1 MHSRGFKKYIPAALH
16 FICRMLSTFQF
27 SVKFYPRLLQN
38 CYYIGILNCKEK
50 TPTMTDPISP
60 LTSKDI
66 NKDIN
71 TAKTASNED
80 ATVAKMRTLIDALK
94 KHNYAY
100 YVLDNPI
107 LEDSEYDQLRRSLLA
122 LEGEY
127 PDLVQPDSPINQ
139 VGDMPLSAFTQ
150 VTHDIPM
157 LSLGNVFEYDDLGDF
172 MRRVNDRLSDSQKNP
187 EYEIELKLD
196 GLAVSLKYAHGKFV
210 QAVTRGDGQT
220 GEDITQNAK
229 TIRNLPLWLAAAADI
244 ELLEVRGEVLMP
256 KAGFDRL
263 NRLAEENDGKT
274 FANPRNAA
282 AGSLRQLDPAIAAS
296 RPLAFYCYSV
306 NQGLPESID
315 TQSAALAWIGDIGFS
330 VSAIRVV
337 KNPREA
343 QEYYESII
351 ATRSDLPFEIDGTV
365 IKVNSL
371 ALQQQLGFLSREPRW
386 ATAYKFPAE
395 TVMTRLHTIEWQV
408 GRTGAITPVGKLEPV
423 KVGGVTVSN
432 VTLHNFGEI
441 QRLDVRAG
449 DMVSVHR
456 AGDVIPKVTRVWQ
469 DQRPDDSE
477 PVKLPSTCP
486 VCDSPV
492 VLPEDEALA
501 RCTGGLFCPA
511 QQQEALI
518 HFVSRRAMDIDGLG
532 ASWLISFF
540 EHGLVKTVADIYQLH
555 NHQDELITLEKLGE
569 KSVQNIISAIEAS
582 KHTTLARFIYALGIR
597 GVGETTAQNLAQ
609 QFGDLDSLMTADID
623 KLLQTPDV
631 GAITAEL
638 AYKFFRAPHNI
649 EVITALREAGVHWD
663 KVEQMVSEG
672 LPLDGQTWVITG
684 ALDSMAR
691 DEAKAKLQALGAKV
705 SGSISAKTTALL
717 AGDKAGSKMAKAEKL
732 GVKVVGEKE
741 FLALVGEEK

>member
-1 MHSRGFKKYIPAALH
+1 MTNATSPNNSKNLSAPVETQALAT
-16 FICRMLSTFQF
+16 STI
-27 SVKFYPRLLQN
+27 SSS
-38 CYYIGILNCKEK
+38 
-50 TPTMTDPISP
+50 TDDSTNISG
-60 LTSKDI
+60 D
-66 NKDIN
+66 
-71 TAKTASNED
+71 
-80 ATVAKMRTLIDALK
+80 TVAQMRSLIDTIK
-94 KHNYAY
+94 THNYAY
-100 YVLDNPI
+100 YVLDNPT
-107 LEDSEYDQLRRSLLA
+107 LEDSEYDQLRRTLLE
-122 LEGEY
+122 LEEEY

-157 LSLGNVFEYDDLGDF
+157 LSLGNVFEYDDLRDF
-172 MRRVNDRLSDSQKNP
+172 MRRVNDRLSVSQQSP
-187 EYEIELKLD
+187 EYEMELKLD
-196 GLAVSLKYAHGKFV
+196 GLAVSLKYVHGKFV

-220 GEDITQNAK
+220 GEDITQNVK
-229 TIRNLPLWLAAAADI
+229 TIRNLPLWIADAADI
-244 ELLEVRGEVLMP
+244 ALLEVRGEVLMP
-256 KAGFDRL
+256 KAGFERL
-263 NRLAEENDGKT
+263 NRLSEANDGKT

-282 AGSLRQLDPAIAAS
+282 AGSLRQLDPAVAAS
-296 RPLAFYCYSV
+296 RPLAFYGYSV
-306 NQGLPESID
+306 NQGLPETIE
-315 TQSAALAWIGDIGFS
+315 TQSGALAWLTELGFT
-330 VSAIRVV
+330 VSAVEVV
-337 KNPREA
+337 ANPREA
-343 QEYYESII
+343 QIYYESVIE
-351 ATRSDLPFEIDGTV
+351 TRSDLPFEIDGMV

-395 TVMTRLHTIEWQV
+395 TVMTRLHAIEWQV

-456 AGDVIPKVTRVWQ
+456 AGDVIPKVTRVWT
-469 DQRPDDSE
+469 DQRPTDSE
-477 PVKLPSTCP
+477 PVTLPSTCP

-555 NHQDELITLEKLGE
+555 NHADEMVTFEKLGE
-569 KSVQNIISAIEAS
+569 KSVQNIINAIEAS
-582 KHTTLARFIYALGIR
+582 KQTTLARFIYALGIR
-597 GVGETTAQNLAQ
+597 GVGEGTAQNFAQ
-609 QFGDLDSLMTADID
+609 QFGDLDSLMNADIETLI
-623 KLLQTPDV
+623 KTPDV
-631 GAITAEL
+631 GEVTAEL
-638 AYKFFRAPHNI
+638 TYKFFRAPHNI
-649 EVITALREAGVHWD
+649 EVINSLLEAGVHWD
-663 KVEQMVSEG
+663 KVEKKSAND

-717 AGDKAGSKMAKAEKL
+717 AGEKAGSKMVKAEKL
-732 GVKVVGEKE
+732 GVKVVGEEE
-741 FLALVGEEK
+741 FLAMLENS

>member
-1 MHSRGFKKYIPAALH
+1 
-16 FICRMLSTFQF
+16 
-27 SVKFYPRLLQN
+27 
-38 CYYIGILNCKEK
+38 
-50 TPTMTDPISP
+50 MTDAISP

-66 NKDIN
+66 D
-71 TAKTASNED
+71 TAKPITNDD
-80 ATVAKMRTLIDALK
+80 AIVTQMRTFIDTLK
-94 KHNYAY
+94 QHNYAY

-107 LEDSEYDQLRRSLLA
+107 LEDSEYDQLRRSLLE
-122 LEGEY
+122 LEEEY

-139 VGDMPLSAFTQ
+139 VGDMPLPAFTQ

-157 LSLGNVFEYDDLGDF
+157 LSLGNVFEYNDLRDF
-172 MRRVNDRLSDSQKNP
+172 MRRVNDRLSVAQQSP
-187 EYEIELKLD
+187 EYEMELKLD
-196 GLAVSLKYAHGKFV
+196 GLAVSLKYVHGKFT

-229 TIRNLPLWLAAAADI
+229 TIRNMPLWLADAADI

-256 KAGFDRL
+256 KAGFERL
-263 NRLAEENDGKT
+263 NRLAAEKEEKT

-282 AGSLRQLDPAIAAS
+282 AGSLRQLDPSVAAS
-296 RPLAFYCYSV
+296 RPLAFYAYSV
-306 NQGLPESID
+306 NQGLLDTID
-315 TQSAALAWIGDIGFS
+315 TQSAALAWIKDIGFS
-330 VSAIRVV
+330 VSAVEVV
-337 KNPREA
+337 SNPREA
-343 QEYYESII
+343 QTYYESII
-351 ATRSDLPFEIDGTV
+351 ATRADLPFEIDGMV

-395 TVMTRLHTIEWQV
+395 TVMTRLHAIDWQV
-408 GRTGAITPVGKLEPV
+408 GRTGQITPVGKLEPV

-456 AGDVIPKVTRVWQ
+456 AGDVIPKVTRVWHE
-469 DQRPDDSE
+469 QRPENSE
-477 PVKLPSTCP
+477 PVQLPSTCP

-492 VLPEDEALA
+492 VLPKDEALA

-555 NHQDELITLEKLGE
+555 NHQEELVTLEKLGE

-582 KHTTLARFIYALGIR
+582 KHTTLSRFIYALGIR

-609 QFGDLDSLMTADID
+609 QFGDLDALMSASIE
-623 KLLQTPDV
+623 KLLLTPDV

-663 KVEQMVSEG
+663 KVEQVVSEG

-732 GVKVVGEKE
+732 GVKVVGEEE
-741 FLALVGEEK
+741 FLALVGE

>member
-1 MHSRGFKKYIPAALH
+1 MRAL
-16 FICRMLSTFQF
+16 IEA
-27 SVKFYPRLLQN
+27 
-38 CYYIGILNCKEK
+38 IK
-50 TPTMTDPISP
+50 T
-60 LTSKDI
+60 
-66 NKDIN
+66 
-71 TAKTASNED
+71 
-80 ATVAKMRTLIDALK
+80 
-94 KHNYAY
+94 HNYAY

-107 LEDSEYDQLRRSLLA
+107 LEDSEYDQLRRSLL
-122 LEGEY
+122 EIEEEY

-157 LSLGNVFEYDDLGDF
+157 LSLGNVFEYDDLRDF
-172 MRRVNDRLSDSQKNP
+172 MRRVNDRLSDSQQNP
-187 EYEIELKLD
+187 EYEMELKLD
-196 GLAVSLKYAHGKFV
+196 GLAVSLKYEHGKFV

-229 TIRNLPLWLAAAADI
+229 TIRNLPLWIADAADI

-256 KAGFDRL
+256 KAGFERL
-263 NRLAEENDGKT
+263 NRLAEENEGKT

-296 RPLAFYCYSV
+296 RPLAFYGYSV
-306 NQGLPESID
+306 NQGLPDTID
-315 TQSAALAWIGDIGFS
+315 TQSGALAWLTELGFT
-330 VSAIRVV
+330 VSAVEVV
-337 KNPREA
+337 ANPRAA
-343 QEYYESII
+343 QTYYESVIEG
-351 ATRSDLPFEIDGTV
+351 RRDLPFEIDGMV

-371 ALQQQLGFLSREPRW
+371 ALQQQLGYLSREPRW

-395 TVMTRLHTIEWQV
+395 TVMTRLNDIEWQV
-408 GRTGAITPVGKLEPV
+408 GRTGQITPVGKLEPV

-449 DMVSVHR
+449 DTVSVHR
-456 AGDVIPKVTRVWQ
+456 AGDVIPKVTRVWH
-469 DQRPDDSE
+469 DQRPADSE
-477 PVKLPSTCP
+477 PVTLPSICP

-555 NHQDELITLEKLGE
+555 NHADEMVTFEKLGE
-569 KSVQNIISAIEAS
+569 KSVQNIINAIEAS

-597 GVGETTAQNLAQ
+597 GVGEGTAQNFAQ
-609 QFGDLDSLMTADID
+609 QFGDLDSLMSASIETLI
-623 KLLQTPDV
+623 KTPDV
-631 GAITAEL
+631 GEITAEL
-638 AYKFFRAPHNI
+638 TYKFFRAPHNI
-649 EVITALREAGVHWD
+649 EVITALREAGVYWD
-663 KVEQMVSEG
+663 KVEQVASEG

-684 ALDSMAR
+684 VLDSMAR

-705 SGSISAKTTALL
+705 SGSISTKTTALL
-717 AGDKAGSKMAKAEKL
+717 AGDKAGSKLTKAEKL
-732 GVKVVGEKE
+732 GVKIVGEEE
-741 FLALVGEEK
+741 FLAMVGA

>member
-1 MHSRGFKKYIPAALH
+1 MTDSLLTIDTDNTINTNDSITKMRSLIAAL
-16 FICRMLSTFQF
+16 
-27 SVKFYPRLLQN
+27 
-38 CYYIGILNCKEK
+38 K
-50 TPTMTDPISP
+50 T
-60 LTSKDI
+60 
-66 NKDIN
+66 
-71 TAKTASNED
+71 
-80 ATVAKMRTLIDALK
+80 
-94 KHNYAY
+94 HNNAY

-107 LEDSEYDQLRRSLLA
+107 LEDSEYDQLRLSLI
-122 LEGEY
+122 EIEEQY

-139 VGDMPLSAFTQ
+139 VGDVPLSAFTQ
-150 VTHDIPM
+150 VTHDVPM
-157 LSLGNVFEYDDLGDF
+157 LSLGNVFEYDDLRDF
-172 MRRVNDRLSDSQKNP
+172 MRRVNDRLSDAQQNP

-196 GLAVSLKYAHGKFV
+196 GLAVSLKYVYGQLT

-229 TIRNLPLWLAAAADI
+229 TIRNLPLWLADAADI

-256 KAGFDRL
+256 KAGFERL
-263 NRLAEENDGKT
+263 NRLAQANEDKV

-282 AGSLRQLDPAIAAS
+282 AGSLRQLDPSVAAS
-296 RPLAFYCYSV
+296 RPLAFYAYSI
-306 NQGLPESID
+306 NQGLPANLD
-315 TQSAALAWIGDIGFS
+315 TQSGALAWLKEIGFT
-330 VSAIRVV
+330 VSAVEVV
-337 KNPREA
+337 ANPRAA
-343 QEYYESII
+343 QVYYESII
-351 ATRSDLPFEIDGTV
+351 ETRADLPFEIDGTV

-395 TVMTRLHTIEWQV
+395 TVMTRLHSIDWQV
-408 GRTGAITPVGKLEPV
+408 GRTGQITPVGKLEPV

-456 AGDVIPKVTRVWQ
+456 AGDVIPKVTRVWH
-469 DQRPDDSE
+469 DQRPEDSK
-477 PVKLPSTCP
+477 PVELPSNCP

-492 VLPEDEALA
+492 ILPEDEALA

-532 ASWLISFF
+532 ASWLVSFF
-540 EHGLVKTVADIYQLH
+540 QHGLVKTVADIYQLH
-555 NHQDELITLEKLGE
+555 KHQDEMITLEKLGE
-569 KSVQNIISAIEAS
+569 KSVQNIIAAIEAS

-597 GVGETTAQNLAQ
+597 GVGEGTAQNFAQ
-609 QFGDLDSLMTADID
+609 QFGDLDSLMAADMD
-623 KLLQTPDV
+623 ALVATPDV
-631 GAITAEL
+631 GTITAEL
-638 AYKFFRAPHNI
+638 AYEFFRAPHNI
-649 EVITALREAGVHWD
+649 EVITALLEAGVYWD
-663 KVEQMVSEG
+663 KVEQKAASD

-684 ALDSMAR
+684 ALASMAR

-717 AGDKAGSKMAKAEKL
+717 AGEKAGSKMAKAEKL
-732 GVKVVGEKE
+732 GVKVVGEDE
-741 FLALVGEEK
+741 FLALVGE

>member
-1 MHSRGFKKYIPAALH
+1 
-16 FICRMLSTFQF
+16 
-27 SVKFYPRLLQN
+27 
-38 CYYIGILNCKEK
+38 
-50 TPTMTDPISP
+50 MTDPIAP
-60 LTSKDI
+60 LTSKDMNKER
-66 NKDIN
+66 NKDSN
-71 TAKTASNED
+71 TAQSASND
-80 ATVAKMRTLIDALK
+80 AAIVTQMRTLIDNLK
-94 KHNYAY
+94 THNYAY

-107 LEDSEYDQLRRSLLA
+107 LEDSEYDQLRRSLLE
-122 LEGEY
+122 LEEQY

-157 LSLGNVFEYDDLGDF
+157 LSLGNVFDYDELHTF
-172 MRRVNDRLSDSQKNP
+172 MRRVNDRLNDAQKNP
-187 EYEIELKLD
+187 EYEMELKLD
-196 GLAVSLKYAHGKFV
+196 GLAVSLKYAYGQFT

-229 TIRNLPLWLAAAADI
+229 TIRNLPLWLTAASEI
-244 ELLEVRGEVLMP
+244 PLLEVRGEVLMP
-256 KAGFDRL
+256 KAGFERL
-263 NRLAEENDGKT
+263 NRLAEEKGDKI

-306 NQGLPESID
+306 NQGLPETID
-315 TQSAALAWIGDIGFS
+315 TQSAALAWLGDIGFS
-330 VSAIRVV
+330 VSAVRVV

-343 QEYYESII
+343 QAYYESMIE
-351 ATRSDLPFEIDGTV
+351 TRTKLPFEIDGMV
-365 IKVNSL
+365 IKVNNL

-395 TVMTRLHTIEWQV
+395 TVMTRLNDIEWQV
-408 GRTGAITPVGKLEPV
+408 GRTGQITPVGKLEPV

-456 AGDVIPKVTRVWQ
+456 AGDVIPKVTRVWT
-469 DQRPDDSE
+469 DQRPADSE

-492 VLPEDEALA
+492 VLPEGEALA

-555 NHQDELITLEKLGE
+555 KHQDELITLEKLGE
-569 KSVQNIISAIEAS
+569 KSVKNILSAIEAS
-582 KHTTLARFIYALGIR
+582 KQTTLARFIYALGIR

-609 QFGDLDSLMTADID
+609 QFGDLDSLMAADID

-638 AYKFFRAPHNI
+638 TYKFFRAPHNI
-649 EVITALREAGVHWD
+649 EVITALREAGVHWN
-663 KVEQMVSEG
+663 KVEQVVSEG

-717 AGDKAGSKMAKAEKL
+717 AGDKAGSKLTKAEKL
-732 GVKVVGEKE
+732 GVKVVGEEE
-741 FLALVGEEK
+741 FLAMVGV

>member
-1 MHSRGFKKYIPAALH
+1 
-16 FICRMLSTFQF
+16 
-27 SVKFYPRLLQN
+27 
-38 CYYIGILNCKEK
+38 
-50 TPTMTDPISP
+50 MTDPIAP
-60 LTSKDI
+60 LTSKDMNKER
-66 NKDIN
+66 NKDSN
-71 TAKTASNED
+71 TAQSASND
-80 ATVAKMRTLIDALK
+80 AAIVTQMRTLIDNLK
-94 KHNYAY
+94 THNYAY

-107 LEDSEYDQLRRSLLA
+107 LEDSEYDQLRRSLLE
-122 LEGEY
+122 LEEQY
-127 PDLVQPDSPINQ
+127 PDLIQPDSPINQ

-157 LSLGNVFEYDDLGDF
+157 LSLGNVFDYDELHTF
-172 MRRVNDRLSDSQKNP
+172 MRRVNDRLNDAQKNP
-187 EYEIELKLD
+187 EYEMELKLD
-196 GLAVSLKYAHGKFV
+196 GLAVSLKYAYGQFT

-229 TIRNLPLWLAAAADI
+229 TIRNLPLWLTAASEI
-244 ELLEVRGEVLMP
+244 PLLEVRGEVLMP
-256 KAGFDRL
+256 KAGFERL
-263 NRLAEENDGKT
+263 NRLAEEKGDKT

-306 NQGLPESID
+306 NQGLPETIK
-315 TQSAALAWIGDIGFS
+315 TQSAALAWLGDIGFS
-330 VSAIRVV
+330 VSAVRVV

-343 QEYYESII
+343 QAYYESMIE
-351 ATRSDLPFEIDGTV
+351 TRSKLPFEIDGMV
-365 IKVNSL
+365 IKVNNL

-395 TVMTRLHTIEWQV
+395 TVMTRLNDIEWQV

-456 AGDVIPKVTRVWQ
+456 AGDVIPKVTRVWT
-469 DQRPDDSE
+469 DQRPADSG

-492 VLPEDEALA
+492 VLPEGEALA

-555 NHQDELITLEKLGE
+555 KHQDELITLEKLGE
-569 KSVQNIISAIEAS
+569 KSVQNILSAIETS
-582 KHTTLARFIYALGIR
+582 KQTTLARFIYALGIR

-609 QFGDLDSLMTADID
+609 QFGDLDSLMAADIE

-638 AYKFFRAPHNI
+638 TYKFFRAPHNI
-649 EVITALREAGVHWD
+649 EVITALREAGVHWN
-663 KVEQMVSEG
+663 KVEQVVSEG

-717 AGDKAGSKMAKAEKL
+717 AGDKAGSKLTKAEKL
-732 GVKVVGEKE
+732 GVKVVGEEE
-741 FLALVGEEK
+741 FLAMVGV

>member
-1 MHSRGFKKYIPAALH
+1 
-16 FICRMLSTFQF
+16 
-27 SVKFYPRLLQN
+27 
-38 CYYIGILNCKEK
+38 
-50 TPTMTDPISP
+50 MTDPIAP

-66 NKDIN
+66 N
-71 TAKTASNED
+71 TAQSASND
-80 ATVAKMRTLIDALK
+80 VAIVTQMRTLIDNLK
-94 KHNYAY
+94 THNYAY

-107 LEDSEYDQLRRSLLA
+107 LEDSEYDQLRRSLLE
-122 LEGEY
+122 LEEQY

-157 LSLGNVFEYDDLGDF
+157 LSLGNVFDYDELHTF
-172 MRRVNDRLSDSQKNP
+172 MRRVNDRLNDAQKNP
-187 EYEIELKLD
+187 EYEMELKLD
-196 GLAVSLKYAHGKFV
+196 GLAVSLKYAYGQFT

-229 TIRNLPLWLAAAADI
+229 TIRNLPLWLTAASEI
-244 ELLEVRGEVLMP
+244 PLLEVRGEVLMP
-256 KAGFDRL
+256 KAGFERL
-263 NRLAEENDGKT
+263 NRLAEEKGDKT

-306 NQGLPESID
+306 NQGLPETID
-315 TQSAALAWIGDIGFS
+315 TQSAALAWLGDIGFS
-330 VSAIRVV
+330 VSAVRVV

-343 QEYYESII
+343 QAYYESMIE
-351 ATRSDLPFEIDGTV
+351 TRTKLPFEIDGMV
-365 IKVNSL
+365 IKVNNL

-395 TVMTRLHTIEWQV
+395 TVMTRLNDIEWQV
-408 GRTGAITPVGKLEPV
+408 GRTGQITPVGKLEPV

-441 QRLDVRAG
+441 LRLDVRAG

-456 AGDVIPKVTRVWQ
+456 AGDVIPKVTRIWT
-469 DQRPDDSE
+469 DQRPADSE

-492 VLPEDEALA
+492 VLPEGEALA

-540 EHGLVKTVADIYQLH
+540 EHGLVKTVADIYQLYK
-555 NHQDELITLEKLGE
+555 HQDELITLEKLGE
-569 KSVQNIISAIEAS
+569 KSVQNILSAIETS
-582 KHTTLARFIYALGIR
+582 KQTTLARFIYALGIR

-609 QFGDLDSLMTADID
+609 QFGDLDSLMAADID

-638 AYKFFRAPHNI
+638 TYKFFRAPHNI

-663 KVEQMVSEG
+663 KVEQVASEG

-717 AGDKAGSKMAKAEKL
+717 AGDKAGSKLTKAEKL
-732 GVKVVGEKE
+732 GVKVVSEDE
-741 FLALVGEEK
+741 FLVLVRE

>member
-1 MHSRGFKKYIPAALH
+1 MRAL
-16 FICRMLSTFQF
+16 IEA
-27 SVKFYPRLLQN
+27 
-38 CYYIGILNCKEK
+38 IK
-50 TPTMTDPISP
+50 T
-60 LTSKDI
+60 
-66 NKDIN
+66 
-71 TAKTASNED
+71 
-80 ATVAKMRTLIDALK
+80 
-94 KHNYAY
+94 HNYAY

-107 LEDSEYDQLRRSLLA
+107 LEDSEYDQLRRSLL
-122 LEGEY
+122 EIEEEY

-157 LSLGNVFEYDDLGDF
+157 LSLGNVFEYDDLRDF
-172 MRRVNDRLSDSQKNP
+172 MRRVNDRLSDSQQNP
-187 EYEIELKLD
+187 EYEMELKLD
-196 GLAVSLKYAHGKFV
+196 GLAVSLKYEHGKFV

-229 TIRNLPLWLAAAADI
+229 TIRNLPLWIADAANI

-256 KAGFDRL
+256 KAGFERL
-263 NRLAEENDGKT
+263 NRLAEENEGKT

-296 RPLAFYCYSV
+296 RPLAFYGYSV
-306 NQGLPESID
+306 NQGLPDTID
-315 TQSAALAWIGDIGFS
+315 TQSGALAWLTELGFT
-330 VSAIRVV
+330 VSAVEVV
-337 KNPREA
+337 ANPRAA
-343 QEYYESII
+343 QTYYESVIEG
-351 ATRSDLPFEIDGTV
+351 RSDLPFEIDGMV

-371 ALQQQLGFLSREPRW
+371 ALQQQLGYLSREPRW

-395 TVMTRLHTIEWQV
+395 TVMTRLNDIEWQV
-408 GRTGAITPVGKLEPV
+408 GRTGQITPVGKLEPV

-449 DMVSVHR
+449 DTVSVHR
-456 AGDVIPKVTRVWQ
+456 AGDVIPKVTRVWH
-469 DQRPDDSE
+469 DQRPADSE
-477 PVKLPSTCP
+477 PVTLPSTCP

-501 RCTGGLFCPA
+501 RCSGGLFCPA
-511 QQQEALI
+511 QQTEALI

-555 NHQDELITLEKLGE
+555 NHADEMVTFEKLGE
-569 KSVQNIISAIEAS
+569 KSVQNIINAIEAS
-582 KHTTLARFIYALGIR
+582 KHTTLPRFIYALGIR
-597 GVGETTAQNLAQ
+597 GVGEGTAQNFAQ
-609 QFGDLDSLMTADID
+609 QFSDLDSLMAASVETLI
-623 KLLQTPDV
+623 KTPDV
-631 GAITAEL
+631 GEITAEL
-638 AYKFFRAPHNI
+638 TYKFFRAPHNI
-649 EVITALREAGVHWD
+649 EVINSLLEAGVHWD
-663 KVEQMVSEG
+663 KVEQVASEG

-717 AGDKAGSKMAKAEKL
+717 AGDKAGSKLTKAEKL
-732 GVKVVGEKE
+732 GVKIVAEEE
-741 FLALVGEEK
+741 FLMMVGDENR

>member
-1 MHSRGFKKYIPAALH
+1 
-16 FICRMLSTFQF
+16 
-27 SVKFYPRLLQN
+27 
-38 CYYIGILNCKEK
+38 
-50 TPTMTDPISP
+50 MTDPISP
-60 LTSKDI
+60 LNSKDI

-71 TAKTASNED
+71 TAKTASNEG

-94 KHNYAY
+94 THNYAY

-107 LEDSEYDQLRRSLLA
+107 LEDSEYDQLRQSLLA

-196 GLAVSLKYAHGKFV
+196 GLAVSLKYAYGKFV

-220 GEDITQNAK
+220 GEDITQNTK

-256 KAGFDRL
+256 KAGFERL

-315 TQSAALAWIGDIGFS
+315 TQSAALAWLKDIGFT
-330 VSAIRVV
+330 VSAVEVV
-337 KNPREA
+337 QNPREA
-343 QEYYESII
+343 QAYYESII

-395 TVMTRLHTIEWQV
+395 TVMTRLHSIEWQV

-432 VTLHNFGEI
+432 VTLHNFGEV

-456 AGDVIPKVTRVWQ
+456 AGDVIPKVTRVWT
-469 DQRPDDSE
+469 DQRPEDSE

-555 NHQDELITLEKLGE
+555 KHQDELITLEKLGE

-597 GVGETTAQNLAQ
+597 GVGEGTAQNFAQ
-609 QFGDLDSLMTADID
+609 QFGDLDSLMAADID

-649 EVITALREAGVHWD
+649 EVITALREAGVRWD
-663 KVEQMVSEG
+663 KVEQVVSEG

-717 AGDKAGSKMAKAEKL
+717 AGDKAGSKMTKAEKL
-732 GVKVVGEKE
+732 GVKVVGEEE
-741 FLALVGEEK
+741 FLALIGENR

>member
-1 MHSRGFKKYIPAALH
+1 
-16 FICRMLSTFQF
+16 
-27 SVKFYPRLLQN
+27 
-38 CYYIGILNCKEK
+38 
-50 TPTMTDPISP
+50 MTDPIAP
-60 LTSKDI
+60 LTSKDMNKEM
-66 NKDIN
+66 NKDSN
-71 TAKTASNED
+71 TAQSASND
-80 ATVAKMRTLIDALK
+80 AAIATQMRTLIDNLK
-94 KHNYAY
+94 THNYAY

-107 LEDSEYDQLRRSLLA
+107 LEDSEYDQLRRSLLE
-122 LEGEY
+122 LEEQY

-157 LSLGNVFEYDDLGDF
+157 LSLGNVFDYDELHTF
-172 MRRVNDRLSDSQKNP
+172 MRRVNDRLNDAQKNP
-187 EYEIELKLD
+187 EYEMELKLD
-196 GLAVSLKYAHGKFV
+196 GLAVSLKYAYGKFI

-229 TIRNLPLWLAAAADI
+229 TIRNLPLWLTAASDI
-244 ELLEVRGEVLMP
+244 PLLEVRGEVLMP
-256 KAGFDRL
+256 KAGFERL
-263 NRLAEENDGKT
+263 NRLAEEKGDKT

-306 NQGLPESID
+306 NQGLPETIK
-315 TQSAALAWIGDIGFS
+315 TQSAALAWLGDIGFS
-330 VSAIRVV
+330 VSAVRVV

-343 QEYYESII
+343 QSYYESMIE
-351 ATRSDLPFEIDGTV
+351 TRSKLPFEIDGMV
-365 IKVNSL
+365 IKVNNL

-395 TVMTRLHTIEWQV
+395 TVMTRLNDIEWQV
-408 GRTGAITPVGKLEPV
+408 GRTGQITPVGKLEPV

-456 AGDVIPKVTRVWQ
+456 AGDVIPKVTRVWT
-469 DQRPDDSE
+469 DQRPADSE

-492 VLPEDEALA
+492 VLPEGEALA

-555 NHQDELITLEKLGE
+555 KHQDELITLEKLGE
-569 KSVQNIISAIEAS
+569 KSVQNILSAIETS
-582 KHTTLARFIYALGIR
+582 KQTTLARFIYALGIR

-609 QFGDLDSLMTADID
+609 QFGDLDSLMAADID

-663 KVEQMVSEG
+663 KVEQVVAEG

-717 AGDKAGSKMAKAEKL
+717 AGDKAGSKLTKAEKL
-732 GVKVVGEKE
+732 GVKVVDEEE
-741 FLALVGEEK
+741 FLVLVRE

>member
-1 MHSRGFKKYIPAALH
+1 
-16 FICRMLSTFQF
+16 
-27 SVKFYPRLLQN
+27 
-38 CYYIGILNCKEK
+38 
-50 TPTMTDPISP
+50 MTDPILP
-60 LTSKDI
+60 TAAQSKTPQKTPAQSSNVTDTHDDI
-66 NKDIN
+66 VIQ
-71 TAKTASNED
+71 
-80 ATVAKMRTLIDALK
+80 MRALIDAIK
-94 KHNYAY
+94 THNYAY
-100 YVLDNPI
+100 YVLDNPT
-107 LEDSEYDQLRRSLLA
+107 LEDSEYDQLRRSLLE
-122 LEGEY
+122 LEEAY

-139 VGDMPLSAFTQ
+139 VGDTPLSAFTQ

-157 LSLGNVFEYDDLGDF
+157 LSLGNVFEYDDLRDF
-172 MRRVNDRLSDSQKNP
+172 MRRVNDRLSVSQQNP
-187 EYEIELKLD
+187 EYEMELKLD
-196 GLAVSLKYAHGKFV
+196 GLAVSLKYEYGKLV

-263 NRLAEENDGKT
+263 NRLAEESEGKT

-282 AGSLRQLDPAIAAS
+282 AGSLRQLDPSVAAS
-296 RPLAFYCYSV
+296 RPLAFYGYSV

-315 TQSAALAWIGDIGFS
+315 TQSAALAWLTDIGFT
-330 VSAIRVV
+330 VSAVEVV
-337 KNPREA
+337 QNPRAA
-343 QEYYESII
+343 QAYYESVIE
-351 ATRSDLPFEIDGTV
+351 ARSDLPFEIDGMV
-365 IKVNSL
+365 IKVNNL

-395 TVMTRLHTIEWQV
+395 TVMTRLNDIEWQV
-408 GRTGAITPVGKLEPV
+408 GRTGQITPVGKLEPV

-456 AGDVIPKVTRVWQ
+456 AGDVIPKVTRVWH
-469 DQRPDDSE
+469 DQRPEDSE
-477 PVKLPSTCP
+477 PVTLPSTCP

-501 RCTGGLFCPA
+501 RCSGGLFCPA
-511 QQQEALI
+511 QQTEALI

-555 NHQDELITLEKLGE
+555 NHQDELINFEKLGE
-569 KSVQNIISAIEAS
+569 KSVQNIIDAIEAS
-582 KHTTLARFIYALGIR
+582 KQTTLARFIYALGIR
-597 GVGETTAQNLAQ
+597 GVGEGTAQNFAQ
-609 QFGDLDSLMTADID
+609 QFGDLDSLMAASIETLI
-623 KLLQTPDV
+623 KTPDV
-631 GAITAEL
+631 GEITAEL
-638 AYKFFRAPHNI
+638 TYKFFRAPHNI
-649 EVITALREAGVHWD
+649 EVINALREAGVHWD
-663 KVEQMVSEG
+663 KVEQVASEG

-705 SGSISAKTTALL
+705 SGSISAKTTVLL
-717 AGDKAGSKMAKAEKL
+717 AGDKAGSKLTKAEKL
-732 GVKVVGEKE
+732 GVKVVSEDE
-741 FLALVGEEK
+741 FLVMVGE

>member
-1 MHSRGFKKYIPAALH
+1 
-16 FICRMLSTFQF
+16 
-27 SVKFYPRLLQN
+27 
-38 CYYIGILNCKEK
+38 
-50 TPTMTDPISP
+50 MTDSLLPTPS
-60 LTSKDI
+60 SKSTLIDDTI
-66 NKDIN
+66 I
-71 TAKTASNED
+71 TQ
-80 ATVAKMRTLIDALK
+80 MRTLIGAIK

-107 LEDSEYDQLRRSLLA
+107 LEDSEYDQLRLSLVE
-122 LEGEY
+122 LEEQY

-139 VGDMPLSAFTQ
+139 VGDTPLSAFNQ
-150 VTHDIPM
+150 VTHDVPM
-157 LSLGNVFEYDDLGDF
+157 LSLGNVFDYDDLHNF
-172 MRRVNDRLSDSQKNP
+172 MRRVNDRLSDAQQNP

-196 GLAVSLKYAHGKFV
+196 GLAVSLKYEYGQFV
-210 QAVTRGDGQT
+210 QAVTRGDGRV
-220 GEDITQNAK
+220 GEDITQNTK
-229 TIRNLPLWLAAAADI
+229 TIRNLPLWLSDAKDI

-256 KAGFDRL
+256 KAGFERL
-263 NRLAEENDGKT
+263 NRLAEENEDKT

-282 AGSLRQLDPAIAAS
+282 AGSLRQLDPAVAAS
-296 RPLAFYCYSV
+296 RPLAFYAYSV
-306 NQGLPESID
+306 NQGLPDIIE
-315 TQSAALAWIGDIGFS
+315 TQSAALAWLKDIGFT
-330 VSAIRVV
+330 VSAVEVV
-337 KNPREA
+337 SNPRAA
-343 QEYYESII
+343 QVYYESVIE
-351 ATRSDLPFEIDGTV
+351 TRDDLPFEIDGTV

-371 ALQQQLGFLSREPRW
+371 ALQQQLGYLSREPRW

-395 TVMTRLHTIEWQV
+395 TVITRLNNIEWQV
-408 GRTGAITPVGKLEPV
+408 GRTGQLTPVGKLEPV

-456 AGDVIPKVTRVWQ
+456 AGDVIPKVTRVWHE
-469 DQRPDDSE
+469 QRPDNSE
-477 PVKLPSTCP
+477 PVTLPSNCP

-492 VLPEDEALA
+492 ILPEGEALA

-532 ASWLISFF
+532 ERWLISFF

-555 NHQDELITLEKLGE
+555 NHQDDLITYEKLGE
-569 KSVQNIISAIEAS
+569 KSVNNIISAIEDS

-609 QFGDLDSLMTADID
+609 QFGELDSLMAADID
-623 KLLQTPDV
+623 TLLQTPDV

-638 AYKFFRAPHNI
+638 IYEFFRAPHNI
-649 EVITALREAGVHWD
+649 EVIDELIKAGVHWD
-663 KVEQMVSEG
+663 AVEQTVAEG

-705 SGSISAKTTALL
+705 VGSVSAKTTALL
-717 AGDKAGSKMAKAEKL
+717 AGEKAGSKLTKAEKL
-732 GVKVVGEKE
+732 GVKVVGEDE
-741 FLALVGEEK
+741 FLALVGD

>member
-1 MHSRGFKKYIPAALH
+1 
-16 FICRMLSTFQF
+16 
-27 SVKFYPRLLQN
+27 
-38 CYYIGILNCKEK
+38 
-50 TPTMTDPISP
+50 MTDSTSSNNSKNPSTQVENQAP
-60 LTSKDI
+60 ATSNVPSLTDSSI
-66 NKDIN
+66 NNSAEIV
-71 TAKTASNED
+71 S
-80 ATVAKMRTLIDALK
+80 KMRALIEAIK
-94 KHNYAY
+94 MHNYAY

-107 LEDSEYDQLRRSLLA
+107 LEDSEYDQLRRSLL
-122 LEGEY
+122 EIEEEY

-157 LSLGNVFEYDDLGDF
+157 LSLGNVFEYDDLRDF
-172 MRRVNDRLSDSQKNP
+172 MRRVNDRLSDSQQNP
-187 EYEIELKLD
+187 EYEMELKLD
-196 GLAVSLKYAHGKFV
+196 GLAVSLKYEHGKFV

-229 TIRNLPLWLAAAADI
+229 TIRNLPLWIADAADI

-256 KAGFDRL
+256 KAGFERL
-263 NRLAEENDGKT
+263 NRLAEEKEGKT

-296 RPLAFYCYSV
+296 RPLAFYGYSV
-306 NQGLPESID
+306 NQGLPDTID
-315 TQSAALAWIGDIGFS
+315 TQSGALAWLTELGFT
-330 VSAIRVV
+330 VSAVEVV
-337 KNPREA
+337 ANPRAA
-343 QEYYESII
+343 QTYYESVIESR
-351 ATRSDLPFEIDGTV
+351 ASLPFEIDGMV

-371 ALQQQLGFLSREPRW
+371 ALQQQLGYLSREPRW

-395 TVMTRLHTIEWQV
+395 TVMTRLKDIEWQV
-408 GRTGAITPVGKLEPV
+408 GRTGQITPVGKLEPV

-449 DMVSVHR
+449 DTVSVHR
-456 AGDVIPKVTRVWQ
+456 AGDVIPKVTRVWH
-469 DQRPDDSE
+469 DQRPANSE
-477 PVKLPSTCP
+477 PVTLPSTCP

-555 NHQDELITLEKLGE
+555 NHADEMVTFEKLGE
-569 KSVQNIISAIEAS
+569 KSVQNIINAIEAS

-597 GVGETTAQNLAQ
+597 GVGEGTAQNFAQ
-609 QFGDLDSLMTADID
+609 QFGDLDRLMSASIETLI
-623 KLLQTPDV
+623 KTPDV
-631 GAITAEL
+631 GEITAEL
-638 AYKFFRAPHNI
+638 TYKFFRAPHNI
-649 EVITALREAGVHWD
+649 EVINSLLEAGVYWD
-663 KVEQMVSEG
+663 KVEQVASEG

-717 AGDKAGSKMAKAEKL
+717 AGDKAGSKLTKAEKL
-732 GVKVVGEKE
+732 GVKIVAEEE
-741 FLALVGEEK
+741 FLAMVGE

>member
-1 MHSRGFKKYIPAALH
+1 
-16 FICRMLSTFQF
+16 
-27 SVKFYPRLLQN
+27 
-38 CYYIGILNCKEK
+38 
-50 TPTMTDPISP
+50 MTDPIAP

-66 NKDIN
+66 N
-71 TAKTASNED
+71 TAKSAANED
-80 ATVAKMRTLIDALK
+80 AIVAQMRTFIDALK
-94 KHNYAY
+94 QHNYAY

-122 LEGEY
+122 LEEQY

-157 LSLGNVFEYDDLGDF
+157 LSLGNVFEYDDLRDF
-172 MRRVNDRLSDSQKNP
+172 MRRVNDRLSVAQQSP
-187 EYEIELKLD
+187 EYEMELKLD
-196 GLAVSLKYAHGKFV
+196 GLAVSLKYAYGKFV

-229 TIRNLPLWLAAAADI
+229 TIRNLPLWIPAASDI

-256 KAGFDRL
+256 KAGFERL
-263 NRLAEENDGKT
+263 NRLAEEKGDKT

-306 NQGLPESID
+306 NQGLPEHIK
-315 TQSAALAWIGDIGFS
+315 TQSAALAWLKTIGFT
-330 VSAIRVV
+330 VSAVEVV
-337 KNPREA
+337 QNPREA
-343 QEYYESII
+343 QAYYESVKE
-351 ATRSDLPFEIDGTV
+351 TRGELPFEIDGMV

-395 TVMTRLHTIEWQV
+395 TVMTRLHAIEWQV

-456 AGDVIPKVTRVWQ
+456 AGDVIPKVTRVWHE
-469 DQRPDDSE
+469 QRPENSE

-492 VLPEDEALA
+492 VLPKDEALA

-511 QQQEALI
+511 QQVEALI
-518 HFVSRRAMDIDGLG
+518 HFVSRRAIDIDGLG

-569 KSVQNIISAIEAS
+569 KSVQNILSAIEAS

-609 QFGDLDSLMTADID
+609 QFGDLDALMSASIE
-623 KLLQTPDV
+623 KLLLTPDV

-638 AYKFFRAPHNI
+638 TYKFFRAPHNI
-649 EVITALREAGVHWD
+649 EVIMALREAGVHWD
-663 KVEQMVSEG
+663 KVEQVASEG

-717 AGDKAGSKMAKAEKL
+717 AGDKTGSKMAKAEKL
-732 GVKVVGEKE
+732 GVKVVGEEE
-741 FLALVGEEK
+741 FLVLVGE

>member
-1 MHSRGFKKYIPAALH
+1 
-16 FICRMLSTFQF
+16 
-27 SVKFYPRLLQN
+27 
-38 CYYIGILNCKEK
+38 
-50 TPTMTDPISP
+50 MTDSTSSNNSKNLSAQVGNQAPATSNIPSP
-60 LTSKDI
+60 TDGSTDNSVEI
-66 NKDIN
+66 V
-71 TAKTASNED
+71 S
-80 ATVAKMRTLIDALK
+80 KMRALIEAIK
-94 KHNYAY
+94 THNYAY

-107 LEDSEYDQLRRSLLA
+107 LEDSEYDQLRRSLF
-122 LEGEY
+122 EIEEEY

-157 LSLGNVFEYDDLGDF
+157 LSLGNVFEYDDLRDF
-172 MRRVNDRLSDSQKNP
+172 MRRVNDRLSDSQQNP
-187 EYEIELKLD
+187 EYEMELKLD
-196 GLAVSLKYAHGKFV
+196 GLAVSLKYEHGKFV

-229 TIRNLPLWLAAAADI
+229 TIRNLPLWIADAADI

-256 KAGFDRL
+256 KAGFERL
-263 NRLAEENDGKT
+263 NRLAEENEGKT

-296 RPLAFYCYSV
+296 RPLAFYGYSV
-306 NQGLPESID
+306 NQGLPENID
-315 TQSAALAWIGDIGFS
+315 TQSGALAWLTELGFT
-330 VSAIRVV
+330 VSAVEVV
-337 KNPREA
+337 ANPRAA
-343 QEYYESII
+343 QTYYESVIEG
-351 ATRSDLPFEIDGTV
+351 RSDLPFEIDGMV

-371 ALQQQLGFLSREPRW
+371 ALQQQLGYLSREPRW

-395 TVMTRLHTIEWQV
+395 TVMTRLNDIEWQV
-408 GRTGAITPVGKLEPV
+408 GRTGQITPVGKLEPV

-449 DMVSVHR
+449 DTVSVHR
-456 AGDVIPKVTRVWQ
+456 AGDVIPKVTRVWH
-469 DQRPDDSE
+469 DQRPADST
-477 PVKLPSTCP
+477 PVTLPSTCP
-486 VCDSPV
+486 ICDSPV

-555 NHQDELITLEKLGE
+555 NHADEMVTFEKLGE
-569 KSVQNIISAIEAS
+569 KSVQNIINAIEAS

-597 GVGETTAQNLAQ
+597 GVGEGTAQNFAQ
-609 QFGDLDSLMTADID
+609 QFGDLDSLMAASIETLI
-623 KLLQTPDV
+623 KTPDV
-631 GAITAEL
+631 GEITAEL
-638 AYKFFRAPHNI
+638 TYKFFRAPHNI
-649 EVITALREAGVHWD
+649 EVINSLLEAGVHWD
-663 KVEQMVSEG
+663 KVEQIASEG

-717 AGDKAGSKMAKAEKL
+717 AGDKAGSKLTKAEKL
-732 GVKVVGEKE
+732 GVKIVGEEE
-741 FLALVGEEK
+741 FLAMLTEV

>member
-1 MHSRGFKKYIPAALH
+1 MTK
-16 FICRMLSTFQF
+16 
-27 SVKFYPRLLQN
+27 
-38 CYYIGILNCKEK
+38 K
-50 TPTMTDPISP
+50 TPTMTDATSP
-60 LTSKDI
+60 NNAKDLSAQVQSATSNI
-66 NKDIN
+66 
-71 TAKTASNED
+71 ASSANDGTNNNAEI
-80 ATVAKMRTLIDALK
+80 VSQMRTLIESLK
-94 KHNYAY
+94 QHNYAY

-107 LEDSEYDQLRRSLLA
+107 LEDSEYDQLRRSLL
-122 LEGEY
+122 EIEEEY

-157 LSLGNVFEYDDLGDF
+157 LSLGNVFEYDDLRDF
-172 MRRVNDRLSDSQKNP
+172 MRRVNDRLSDSQQNP
-187 EYEIELKLD
+187 EYEMELKLD
-196 GLAVSLKYAHGKFV
+196 GLAVSLKYEHGKFV

-229 TIRNLPLWLAAAADI
+229 TIRNLPLWIADAADI

-256 KAGFDRL
+256 KAGFERL
-263 NRLAEENDGKT
+263 NRLSEASEGKT

-296 RPLAFYCYSV
+296 RPLAFYGYSV

-315 TQSAALAWIGDIGFS
+315 TQSGALAWLTELGFT
-330 VSAIRVV
+330 VSAVEVV
-337 KNPREA
+337 ANPRAA
-343 QEYYESII
+343 QTYYESVIESR
-351 ATRSDLPFEIDGTV
+351 ADLPFEIDGMV

-395 TVMTRLHTIEWQV
+395 TVMTRLNDIEWQV
-408 GRTGAITPVGKLEPV
+408 GRTGQITPVGKLEPV

-456 AGDVIPKVTRVWQ
+456 AGDVIPKVTRVWHE
-469 DQRPDDSE
+469 QRPADSE
-477 PVKLPSTCP
+477 PVTLPSTCP

-492 VLPEDEALA
+492 ILPEDEALA
-501 RCTGGLFCPA
+501 RCTGGLYCPA
-511 QQQEALI
+511 QQTEALI

-532 ASWLISFF
+532 ERWLISFF
-540 EHGLVKTVADIYQLH
+540 EHGLIKTVADIYQLH
-555 NHQDELITLEKLGE
+555 NHADEMVTFEKLGE
-569 KSVQNIISAIEAS
+569 KSVQNIINAIEAS

-597 GVGETTAQNLAQ
+597 GVGEGTAQNFAQ
-609 QFGDLDSLMTADID
+609 QFGDLDSLMAASIETLI
-623 KLLQTPDV
+623 KTPDV
-631 GAITAEL
+631 GEITAEL
-638 AYKFFRAPHNI
+638 TYEFFRAPHNI
-649 EVITALREAGVHWD
+649 EVITALRAAGVHWD
-663 KVEQMVSEG
+663 KVEQVASEG

-717 AGDKAGSKMAKAEKL
+717 AGDKAGSKLTKAEKL
-732 GVKVVGEKE
+732 GIKIVGEEE
-741 FLALVGEEK
+741 FLALVEG

>member
-1 MHSRGFKKYIPAALH
+1 
-16 FICRMLSTFQF
+16 
-27 SVKFYPRLLQN
+27 
-38 CYYIGILNCKEK
+38 
-50 TPTMTDPISP
+50 MTDPIAP
-60 LTSKDI
+60 LTSKDMNNEM
-66 NKDIN
+66 NKDSN
-71 TAKTASNED
+71 TAQSASND
-80 ATVAKMRTLIDALK
+80 AAIVTQMRTLIDNLK
-94 KHNYAY
+94 THNYAY

-107 LEDSEYDQLRRSLLA
+107 LEDSEYDQLRRSLLE
-122 LEGEY
+122 LEEEY
-127 PDLVQPDSPINQ
+127 PDLIQPDSPINQ

-157 LSLGNVFEYDDLGDF
+157 LSLGNVFDYDELHTF
-172 MRRVNDRLSDSQKNP
+172 MRRVNDRLNDAQKNP
-187 EYEIELKLD
+187 EYEMELKLD
-196 GLAVSLKYAHGKFV
+196 GLAVSLKYAYGQFT

-229 TIRNLPLWLAAAADI
+229 TIRNLPLWLTAASDI
-244 ELLEVRGEVLMP
+244 PLLEVRGEVLMP
-256 KAGFDRL
+256 KAGFERL
-263 NRLAEENDGKT
+263 NRLAEEKGDKT

-306 NQGLPESID
+306 NQGLPETID
-315 TQSAALAWIGDIGFS
+315 TQSAALAWLGDIGFS
-330 VSAIRVV
+330 VSAVRVV

-343 QEYYESII
+343 QAYYESMIE
-351 ATRSDLPFEIDGTV
+351 TRTKLPFEIDGMV
-365 IKVNSL
+365 IKVNNL

-395 TVMTRLHTIEWQV
+395 TVMTRLNDIEWQV
-408 GRTGAITPVGKLEPV
+408 GRTGQITPVGKLEPV

-456 AGDVIPKVTRVWQ
+456 AGDVIPKVTRVWT
-469 DQRPDDSE
+469 DQRPADSE
-477 PVKLPSTCP
+477 SVKLPSTCP

-492 VLPEDEALA
+492 VLPEGEALA

-555 NHQDELITLEKLGE
+555 KHQDELITLEKLGE
-569 KSVQNIISAIEAS
+569 KSVQNILSAIEAS
-582 KHTTLARFIYALGIR
+582 KQTTLARFIYALGIR

-609 QFGDLDSLMTADID
+609 QFGDLDSLMAADID

-663 KVEQMVSEG
+663 KVEQVVSEG

-732 GVKVVGEKE
+732 GVKVVGEEE
-741 FLALVGEEK
+741 FLALVRE

>member
-1 MHSRGFKKYIPAALH
+1 
-16 FICRMLSTFQF
+16 
-27 SVKFYPRLLQN
+27 
-38 CYYIGILNCKEK
+38 
-50 TPTMTDPISP
+50 MTDPIAP

-66 NKDIN
+66 N
-71 TAKTASNED
+71 TAKSAANED
-80 ATVAKMRTLIDALK
+80 AIVAQMRTFIDALK
-94 KHNYAY
+94 QHNYAY

-107 LEDSEYDQLRRSLLA
+107 LEDSEYDQLRRSLLE
-122 LEGEY
+122 LEEQY

-157 LSLGNVFEYDDLGDF
+157 LSLGNVFEYDDLRDF
-172 MRRVNDRLSDSQKNP
+172 MRRVNDRLSVAQQSP
-187 EYEIELKLD
+187 EYEMELKLD
-196 GLAVSLKYAHGKFV
+196 GLAVSLKYAYGKFV

-229 TIRNLPLWLAAAADI
+229 TIRNLPLWLAAASEI
-244 ELLEVRGEVLMP
+244 PLLEVRGEVLMP
-256 KAGFDRL
+256 KAGFERL
-263 NRLAEENDGKT
+263 NRLAEEKGDKT

-306 NQGLPESID
+306 NQGLPEHIK
-315 TQSAALAWIGDIGFS
+315 TQSAALAWLKTIGFT
-330 VSAIRVV
+330 VSAVEVV
-337 KNPREA
+337 QNPREA
-343 QEYYESII
+343 QAYYESVKE
-351 ATRSDLPFEIDGTV
+351 TRGELPFEIDGMV

-395 TVMTRLHTIEWQV
+395 TVMTRLHAIEWQV

-456 AGDVIPKVTRVWQ
+456 AGDVIPKVTRVWHE
-469 DQRPDDSE
+469 QRPENSE

-492 VLPEDEALA
+492 VLPKDEALA

-511 QQQEALI
+511 QQVEALI
-518 HFVSRRAMDIDGLG
+518 HFVSRRAIDIDGLG

-569 KSVQNIISAIEAS
+569 KSVQNILSAIEAS

-609 QFGDLDSLMTADID
+609 QFGDLDALMSASIE
-623 KLLQTPDV
+623 KLLLTPDV

-638 AYKFFRAPHNI
+638 TYKFFRAPHNI

-663 KVEQMVSEG
+663 KVEQVASEG

-732 GVKVVGEKE
+732 GIKVVGEEE
-741 FLALVGEEK
+741 FLSLVGE

>member
-1 MHSRGFKKYIPAALH
+1 
-16 FICRMLSTFQF
+16 
-27 SVKFYPRLLQN
+27 
-38 CYYIGILNCKEK
+38 
-50 TPTMTDPISP
+50 MTDPIAP
-60 LTSKDI
+60 LTSKDMNNEM
-66 NKDIN
+66 NKDSN
-71 TAKTASNED
+71 TAQSASND
-80 ATVAKMRTLIDALK
+80 AAIVTQMRTLIDNLK
-94 KHNYAY
+94 THNYAY

-107 LEDSEYDQLRRSLLA
+107 LEDSEYDQLRRSLLE
-122 LEGEY
+122 LEEQY

-157 LSLGNVFEYDDLGDF
+157 LSLGNVFDYDELHTF
-172 MRRVNDRLSDSQKNP
+172 MRRVNDRLNDAQKNP
-187 EYEIELKLD
+187 EYEMELKLD
-196 GLAVSLKYAHGKFV
+196 GLAVSLKYAYGQFT

-229 TIRNLPLWLAAAADI
+229 TIRNLPLWLTAASDI
-244 ELLEVRGEVLMP
+244 PLLEVRGEVLMP
-256 KAGFDRL
+256 KAGFERL
-263 NRLAEENDGKT
+263 NRLAEEKGDKT

-306 NQGLPESID
+306 NQGLPETIK
-315 TQSAALAWIGDIGFS
+315 TQSAALAWLGDIGFS
-330 VSAIRVV
+330 VSAVRVV

-343 QEYYESII
+343 QAYYESMIE
-351 ATRSDLPFEIDGTV
+351 TRSKLPFEIDGMV
-365 IKVNSL
+365 IKVNNL

-395 TVMTRLHTIEWQV
+395 TVMTRLNDIEWQV
-408 GRTGAITPVGKLEPV
+408 GRTGQITPVGKLEPV

-456 AGDVIPKVTRVWQ
+456 AGDVIPKVTRVWT
-469 DQRPDDSE
+469 DQRPADSE

-492 VLPEDEALA
+492 VLPEGEALA

-555 NHQDELITLEKLGE
+555 KHQDELITLEKLGE
-569 KSVQNIISAIEAS
+569 KSVQNILSAIETS
-582 KHTTLARFIYALGIR
+582 KQTTLARFIYALGIR

-609 QFGDLDSLMTADID
+609 QFGDLDSLMAADID

-663 KVEQMVSEG
+663 KVEQVVSEG

-717 AGDKAGSKMAKAEKL
+717 AGDKAGSKLTKAEKL
-732 GVKVVGEKE
+732 GVKI
-741 FLALVGEEK
+741 VGEEEFLVLVRE